1 MLSLL
6 LYALDDDSDDSDDFG
21 FALVLF
27 AHFNNEYICVL
38 FFVGLDSTFG

>member
-6 LYALDDDSDDSDDFG
+6 FYALDDDSDDFG